1 MVGVH
6 NNAVGDD
13 AACDVVVG
21 NDDIQPQRFGA
32 RHAFCAAD
40 AVVHGNNQIR
50 AFGVGD
56 VGQLGGEP
64 VAVFKAVGHKKIH
77 RRAHARQPFHGNAA
91 RGGAVGIIV
100 GNNQDF
106 LLRLDGIGKAAG
118 GGGAVGELGVGDKLF
133 EAGVE
138 FAAVGNVARGVKLG
152 DEWIC
157 ACRLQGGLKL
167 GINGTGGDA
176 FGVGHGGQSKR
187 SSRSCLK
194 GRNNR
199 RRYFT

>member
-1 MVGVH
+1 M
-6 NNAVGDD
+6 
-13 AACDVVVG
+13 
-21 NDDIQPQRFGA
+21 
-32 RHAFCAAD
+32 
-40 AVVHGNNQIR
+40 
-50 AFGVGD
+50 GD
-56 VGQLGGEP
+56 VGKLGGKP
-64 VAVFKAVGHKKIH
+64 IAVFKAVGHKKIH

-91 RGGAVGIIV
+91 RGGAVGIII

-133 EAGVE
+133 EAVVE

-176 FGVGHGGQSKR
+176 FGVRHGGQSIKKQPFPDFR
-187 SSRSCLK
+187 LPER
-194 GRNNR
+194 GENNR
-199 RRYFT
+199 WRYFT